1 MKKRIFVAAV
11 PVLKMLQK
19 SPAELKYFKDTFCTI
34 QNSVKIL
41 LLCCVLYFN
50 YSVVSRIPCAFA
62 CKQVV
67 ELKNVN

>member
-19 SPAELKYFKDTFCTI
+19 SPAELKYFKDTFFTI
-34 QNSVKIL
+34 QNSVNIL
-41 LLCCVLYFN
+41 GCVLYFN
-50 YSVVSRIPCAFA
+50 YCVVSRIPCAVA

-67 ELKNVN
+67 ELKNVH